1 MNLRERKG
9 LAYVVA
15 PLRHSFVAGGLF
27 GGYIASAPE
36 KLTESVTGLKE
47 ELKNLNTLT
56 DEEISR
62 GINVLLGAI
71 RRSLQ
76 SNSDWASEIAQ
87 SEFLGLGFNFYKK
100 LQEKIKSVKKE
111 DINKVIE
118 KYLKDEFFVVILGPS
133 GIQER
138 N

>member
-1 MNLRERKG
+1 
-9 LAYVVA
+9 
-15 PLRHSFVAGGLF
+15 
-27 GGYIASAPE
+27 
-36 KLTESVTGLKE
+36 
-47 ELKNLNTLT
+47 
-56 DEEISR
+56 
-62 GINVLLGAI
+62 
-71 RRSLQ
+71 LQ

-87 SEFLGLGFNFYKK
+87 SEFLGLGFDFYKK

-118 KYLKDEFFVVILGPS
+118 KYLKDEFFVVILGSS